1 MLFCGLKE
9 KSAGSEVMP
18 EMEMQM
24 TSVVEDPKSTV
35 LVDTSCLLMLCVSV
49 FLFAYYGWYLLILTF
64 CLTSKHVNYKT
75 LNEIYFYGQNF
86 EHMNHKYKVNYH

>member
-9 KSAGSEVMP
+9 KSAASEVMP

-49 FLFAYYGWYLLILTF
+49 FLFAYYGWCLKMFILTF

-75 LNEIYFYGQNF
+75 LNENYF
-86 EHMNHKYKVNYH
+86 